1 MEETEHDLP
10 AARQIRRIISTTA
23 RRSKPCRPMILQV
36 VPVQY
41 ILTALIITSNVEFPS
56 FPLCDAFTTSLLKS
70 VIITPASIKISH
82 LNPLKSL
89 KTTTS
94 LGASKSRK
102 KYSTS
107 RNNKQQADRRWEMP
121 LTSKPFQGVEEL
133 QSTVRQCLVA
143 LAVYFAI
150 GTCVFPFLL
159 EPSWTVIDA
168 LYFSMTTLTTV
179 AYGDVVV
186 SGGTGLRATLG
197 KLFLLSFNIYAVC
210 ISVSALGIIAKLA
223 MVQERKIIKQA
234 RKRARDRDRLV
245 RLFSDEEEDDDEEE
259 NEHVREGD
267 DADSEDCAWADNIYL
282 DKCDDGEQPQTM
294 MGTLRQSLQRHAVN
308 FVALVGLA
316 SLLGKVEK
324 WSLVD
329 IIYFWNCT
337 ATTMGYGDIA
347 PQTQIGRLLAVV
359 FIPLAVISLGEVI
372 GK

>member
-1 MEETEHDLP
+1 M
-10 AARQIRRIISTTA
+10 
-23 RRSKPCRPMILQV
+23 
-36 VPVQY
+36 
-41 ILTALIITSNVEFPS
+41 
-56 FPLCDAFTTSLLKS
+56 
-70 VIITPASIKISH
+70 
-82 LNPLKSL
+82 
-89 KTTTS
+89 
-94 LGASKSRK
+94 
-102 KYSTS
+102 
-107 RNNKQQADRRWEMP
+107 
-121 LTSKPFQGVEEL
+121 
-133 QSTVRQCLVA
+133 
-143 LAVYFAI
+143 
-150 GTCVFPFLL
+150 
-159 EPSWTVIDA
+159 
-168 LYFSMTTLTTV
+168 
-179 AYGDVVV
+179 
-186 SGGTGLRATLG
+186 
-197 KLFLLSFNIYAVC
+197 
-210 ISVSALGIIAKLA
+210 SALGIIAKLA

-234 RKRARDRDRLV
+234 RKRARDRLV

-324 WSLVD
+324 WYLVD